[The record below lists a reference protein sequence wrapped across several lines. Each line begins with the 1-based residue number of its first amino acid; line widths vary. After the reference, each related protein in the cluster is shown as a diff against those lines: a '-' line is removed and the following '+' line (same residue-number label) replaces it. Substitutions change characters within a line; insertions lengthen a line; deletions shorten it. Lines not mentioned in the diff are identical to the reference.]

1 MKADVPMQYRLVEVR
16 ATNVKA
22 LKAVAIKPDGKPLF
36 KVSGRNGQGKSSLLD
51 AVAMALAGP
60 EGFPDKPIRAGQ
72 DEASIYLDFTDL
84 QLTRTIVA
92 SEDSPRGFTSALKLE
107 FRNGK
112 RPKQKQTELDALR
125 GSPIADDPLEFA
137 SLKPRERYD
146 LVRGLI
152 PDFDF
157 EANDEARRAK
167 FEDRT
172 DVGRQRDRAKAAAAA
187 IVVPPDAP
195 LELIDVTKAVQEL
208 QATYLKNRQIAES
221 AEERSTYAEQLE
233 SLQDREAVLVKQLQE
248 LRGEIAE
255 REKTIREYKPLP
267 EPIDT
272 AAIET
277 RIRNAETINAGARR
291 RQESIQRYAEYE
303 SLQERYDDLTT
314 AIAALDQEKREAIE
328 EAKLP
333 IPELTLAD
341 GDVMLDGLP
350 FDQASTARKIR
361 VSTALLMA
369 LKPELRVLL
378 VREGS
383 LLDEDARAALEADAK
398 EHGFVVLM
406 ECVGEDVA
414 GGGVVIEN
422 GEVIDNA

>member
-22 LKAVAIKPDGKPLF
+22 LKAVAVKVDGKPLF

-60 EGFPDKPIRAGQ
+60 AGFPEKPIRAGQ
-72 DEASIYLDFTDL
+72 DQAEIFLDFTDL
-84 QLTRTIVA
+84 KLTRKIVA
-92 SEDSPRGFTSALKLE
+92 SEDAPRGYTSALKLE

-112 RPKQKQTELDALR
+112 RPKEKQTELDALR

-137 SLKPRERYD
+137 SMKPRQRYE

-157 EANDEARRAK
+157 DANDEARRAK
-167 FEDRT
+167 FEERT
-172 DVGRQRDRAKAAAAA
+172 DVGRDRDKAKGAWQA
-187 IVVPPDAP
+187 IIVPPDAP
-195 LELIDVTKAVQEL
+195 LELVDVTQAAAALMDANRTNREIQEEH
-208 QATYLKNRQIAES
+208 AR
-221 AEERSTYAEQLE
+221 RGRYADELE
-233 SLQDREAVLVKQLQE
+233 GMQDREAILVKQLQE
-248 LRGEIAE
+248 LRAGIAE
-255 REKTIREYKPLP
+255 HEKTIREYEPVP
-267 EPIDT
+267 EPIDVE
-272 AAIET
+272 AIEKT
-277 RIRNAETINAGARR
+277 IRNAETINAGARR
-291 RQESIQRYAEYE
+291 RQESMQRYSEYE
-303 SLQERYDDLTT
+303 TLQEKWADLTT
-314 AIAALDQEKREAIE
+314 SIEAIDQEKRQAIE
-328 EAKLP
+328 EADLP
-333 IPELTLAD
+333 IAELTLAD
-341 GDVMLDGLP
+341 GDLLLDGLP

-383 LLDEDARAALEADAK
+383 LLDDEARAALEADAK
-398 EHGFVVLM
+398 EYDFVVLM

-422 GEVIDNA
+422 GEVIENG

>member
-22 LKAVAIKPDGKPLF
+22 LKAVAVKVDGKPLF

-60 EGFPDKPIRAGQ
+60 AGFPEKPIRAGQ
-72 DEASIYLDFTDL
+72 DQAEIFLDFTDL
-84 QLTRTIVA
+84 KLTRKIVA
-92 SEDSPRGFTSALKLE
+92 SEDAPRGYTSALKLE

-112 RPKQKQTELDALR
+112 RPKEKQTELDALR

-137 SLKPRERYD
+137 SMKPRQRYE

-157 EANDEARRAK
+157 DANDEARRAK
-167 FEDRT
+167 FEERT
-172 DVGRQRDRAKAAAAA
+172 DVGRDRDKAKGAAQA
-187 IVVPPDAP
+187 IIVPHDAP
-195 LELIDVTKAVQEL
+195 LELVDVSKAVAEL
-208 QATYLKNRQIAES
+208 LAAKRSNAE
-221 AEERSTYAEQLE
+221 LE
-233 SLQDREAVLVKQLQE
+233 NEHDARVAYHDELENMQDREAVLVKQLQE
-248 LRGEIAE
+248 LRANIAE
-255 REKTIREYKPLP
+255 HEKVIREYKPIA

-272 AAIET
+272 AAIEA

-291 RQESIQRYAEYE
+291 RQESAQRYAEYE
-303 SLQERYDDLTT
+303 ALQLRYADLTT
-314 AIAALDQEKREAIE
+314 DIAALDQEKREAIDG
-328 EAKLP
+328 AALP

-341 GDVMLDGLP
+341 GDILLDGLP

-361 VSTALLMA
+361 VSTSLLMA

-383 LLDEDARAALEADAK
+383 LLDDEARAALEADAK
-398 EHGFVVLM
+398 EFGFVVLM
-406 ECVGEDVA
+406 ECVSEDVD
-414 GGGVVIEN
+414 GDGIVIEN
-422 GEVIDNA
+422 GEVVANV

>member
-1 MKADVPMQYRLVEVR
+1 MQYRLVEVR

>member
-1 MKADVPMQYRLVEVR
+1 MQYRLVEVR

-72 DEASIYLDFTDL
+72 DKASIYLDFTDL
-84 QLTRTIVA
+84 QLTRTIMA

-187 IVVPPDAP
+187 ITVPPDAP
-195 LELIDVTKAVQEL
+195 IELIDVTKAVQEL

-272 AAIET
+272 AAIEM

>member
-72 DEASIYLDFTDL
+72 DKASIYLDFTDL
-84 QLTRTIVA
+84 QLTRTIMA

-152 PDFDF
+152 PGFDF

-187 IVVPPDAP
+187 ITVPPDAP
-195 LELIDVTKAVQEL
+195 IELIDVTKAVQEL

-272 AAIET
+272 AAIEM